1 MNASVASVVGIQSS
15 GLSLRRNF
23 VWMLAGNILYAL
35 CQWGMIIVLAKFG
48 SPFMV
53 GQFALG
59 LAISTPVL
67 MLANLQLRVVQATDV
82 RRGYQFG
89 EYLGL
94 RMVTTIIAFTAIA
107 VIASI
112 AAHEP
117 KTALV
122 VIAVG
127 FAKSI
132 EAMSDVF
139 YGLFQLNDHLDQI
152 GTSMMLRGAGSV
164 SALTA
169 GLYLTHDVLWGVV
182 GAALAWLTVLILFD
196 TRRGR
201 RFLPEPASGAS
212 WIERWRVLRPHF
224 NFNRQWAL
232 TRIALPL
239 GIVMTLASLNM
250 NVPRYFVESAMGET
264 KLGVF
269 STMAYA
275 MSAMATVV
283 DSMTHSSTPKLAR
296 LFASG
301 KWKGFRSLLFR
312 FALLGLGLG
321 VVATICTKLAGAQ
334 VLTIL
339 YGRTYAE
346 YSNVFVWL
354 TAAAAISAVAMLLTN
369 GLVSARR
376 FRLQVPM
383 FAAVVAT
390 NALACAL
397 LVPRFGLMG
406 AARAPLI
413 ASTAHLVIAAV
424 LVTHVLASAKMDG
437 SAVPENQFADSWEAG
452 GL

>member
-1 MNASVASVVGIQSS
+1 MNVSAETGERIEVS

-23 VWMLAGNILYAL
+23 AWMLSGNILYAL

-67 MLANLQLRVVQATDV
+67 MFANLQLRVVQATDV
-82 RRGYQFG
+82 HRGYQFG

-94 RMVTTIIAFTAIA
+94 RMVTTTVAFLVIAAIA
-107 VIASI
+107 TL
-112 AAHEP
+112 AAHDS

-122 VIAVG
+122 VVAVG

-164 SALTA
+164 TVLTA
-169 GLYLTHDVLWGVV
+169 GLYFTHDVLWGVV
-182 GAALAWLTVLILFD
+182 CVALAWLTVLILFD

-201 RFLPEPASGAS
+201 RFLPSPRISSS
-212 WIERWRVLRPHF
+212 WMENWRALRPHF

-283 DSMTHSSTPKLAR
+283 DSMAHSSTPKLAR
-296 LFASG
+296 LYAIG
-301 KWKGFRSLLFR
+301 NLKGFRSLLFK
-312 FALLGLGLG
+312 FAMLGLGLG
-321 VVATICTKLAGAQ
+321 VVATLCTKFAGAQ

-339 YGRTYAE
+339 YGSTYAG
-346 YSNVFVWL
+346 YSKVFVWL
-354 TAAAAISAVAMLLTN
+354 TASAAISAVAMLLTN

-383 FAAVVAT
+383 FAAVVGA
-390 NALACAL
+390 NVLACAL
-397 LVPRFGLMG
+397 LVPRYGLMG

-413 ASTAHLVIAAV
+413 AATAHLVIASI
-424 LVTHVLASAKMDG
+424 LVAHVLSSSKT
-437 SAVPENQFADSWEAG
+437 AVKVGVENEFADSWESG